1 MRYSAESTVLPTTAH
16 DLLEWAADHIES
28 RGFHNGRDGDRFGHD
43 RGTTTTCLLTPGI
56 LGALDVAGGDGRRAS
71 ARTYDYPALYA
82 AQRLALDTLADLVT
96 GGAATHDLDWVDQ
109 TRYRRAVVHT
119 WAARDGRTPAGVVA
133 ALREAAAIAER
144 ATDVRVRLASP
155 PAPAS
160 VAVTLEWAAVHI
172 GAVGHRP
179 GMQTH
184 DPAGHSH
191 TAACTMLHALDVV
204 DQALRPIPGDA
215 FQDWDAYREASAGA
229 LRAVAEYVKGE
240 PIVTRDGDDEWATRR
255 RMRGTVLVWANRPW
269 GDQPGRST
277 ADVAAAFRAAIPA
290 AAGGDDVLEVPAEPG
305 QVAFF

>member
-16 DLLEWAADHIES
+16 DLLEWAAAHIEA

-43 RGTTTTCLLTPGI
+43 GGTTTTCLLRPGI
-56 LGALDVAGGDGRRAS
+56 IGALDVAGGDGRRAS
-71 ARTYDYPALYA
+71 RRTYDYPALYA
-82 AQRLALDTLADLVT
+82 AQRLALDTLADLVA
-96 GGAATHDLDWVDQ
+96 GGAVTHDLDWVDQ

-119 WAARDGRTPAGVVA
+119 WGARDGRTPAEVVA
-133 ALREAAAIAER
+133 TVREAARIAER

-155 PAPAS
+155 PAAAS
-160 VAVTLEWAAVHI
+160 PAVTLEWAAVHI

-191 TAACTMLHALDVV
+191 ASACTMLHALDVA
-204 DQALRPIPGDA
+204 DQALRPIPGD
-215 FQDWDAYREASAGA
+215 DPRHWGAYREASVGA
-229 LRAVAEYVKGE
+229 LRAVAEYVKGR
-240 PIVTRDGDDEWATRR
+240 PIVARDGDDEWAMRR

-269 GDQPGRST
+269 GDQPARSA

-290 AAGGDDVLEVPAEPG
+290 PDGGDDVLEAPAEPG